1 MADKK
6 LTEVTTATSSNSNDF
21 VVLIQSNA
29 VKKIELSKL
38 NVGISEERITQIRI
52 RHANFCTSI
61 YNWIAVGS

>member
-6 LTEVTTATSSNSNDF
+6 LTEVTTATNSNSDDF

-38 NVGISEERITQIRI
+38 NVGISEERITEIVETKVNEKI
-52 RHANFCTSI
+52 PSSAEGE
-61 YNWIAVGS
+61 YY

>member
-6 LTEVTTATSSNSNDF
+6 LTEVTTASSSNSNDF

-38 NVGISEERITQIRI
+38 NAGISEEKVNNKIPPS
-52 RHANFCTSI
+52 AEGE
-61 YNWIAVGS
+61 YY

>member
-38 NVGISEERITQIRI
+38 NVGISEEKVNNKIPPS
-52 RHANFCTSI
+52 AEGE
-61 YNWIAVGS
+61 YY

>member
-6 LTEVTTATSSNSNDF
+6 LTEVTTASSSNSNDF

-38 NVGISEERITQIRI
+38 NVGISEERITEIVETKVNEKI
-52 RHANFCTSI
+52 PSSAEGE
-61 YNWIAVGS
+61 YY

>member
-38 NVGISEERITQIRI
+38 NVGISEERITQIVEEKVNDKI
-52 RHANFCTSI
+52 PSSAEGE
-61 YNWIAVGS
+61 YY

>member
-38 NVGISEERITQIRI
+38 NVGISEERITQIVEEKVNDKI
-52 RHANFCTSI
+52 SPSAEGE
-61 YNWIAVGS
+61 YY

>member
-6 LTEVTTATSSNSNDF
+6 LTEVTTASSSSSDDF

-38 NVGISEERITQIRI
+38 NAGISEERITQIVEEKVNNKI
-52 RHANFCTSI
+52 PQSAEGE
-61 YNWIAVGS
+61 YY

>member
-38 NVGISEERITQIRI
+38 NGGISEERITQIVEEKVNDKI
-52 RHANFCTSI
+52 PPSAEGE
-61 YNWIAVGS
+61 YY

>member
-1 MADKK
+1 MADEK

-38 NVGISEERITQIRI
+38 NVGISEERITQIVEEKVNDI
-52 RHANFCTSI
+52 IPPSVEGE
-61 YNWIAVGS
+61 YY

>member
-38 NVGISEERITQIRI
+38 NVGISEERITQIVEEKVNNKI
-52 RHANFCTSI
+52 PPSEEGE
-61 YNWIAVGS
+61 YY

>member
-38 NVGISEERITQIRI
+38 NVGISEERITQIVEEDV
-52 RHANFCTSI
+52 A
-61 YNWIAVGS
+61 GEEK

>member
-38 NVGISEERITQIRI
+38 NVGISEERITQIVEEKVNNKI
-52 RHANFCTSI
+52 HPSAEGE
-61 YNWIAVGS
+61 YY

>member
-38 NVGISEERITQIRI
+38 NVGISEERITQIVEEKVNNKI
-52 RHANFCTSI
+52 PPSGEGE
-61 YNWIAVGS
+61 YY

>member
-38 NVGISEERITQIRI
+38 NVGISEERITQI
-52 RHANFCTSI
+52 
-61 YNWIAVGS
+61 VEK

>member
-38 NVGISEERITQIRI
+38 NVGISEERITQIVEEKVNEKI
-52 RHANFCTSI
+52 SPSAEGE
-61 YNWIAVGS
+61 YY

>member
-6 LTEVTTATSSNSNDF
+6 LTEVTTATRSNSNDF

-38 NVGISEERITQIRI
+38 NIGISEERITQIVEEKVNDKI
-52 RHANFCTSI
+52 PTSAEGE
-61 YNWIAVGS
+61 YY

>member
-6 LTEVTTATSSNSNDF
+6 LTEVTTASSSNSNDF

-38 NVGISEERITQIRI
+38 NVGISEERITQIVETKVNEKI
-52 RHANFCTSI
+52 PSSAEGE
-61 YNWIAVGS
+61 YY

>member
-38 NVGISEERITQIRI
+38 NVGISEERITQIVEKKVNDNI
-52 RHANFCTSI
+52 PPSAEGE
-61 YNWIAVGS
+61 YY

>member
-38 NVGISEERITQIRI
+38 NVGISEERITQIVEEKVNDKI
-52 RHANFCTSI
+52 FPSAEGE
-61 YNWIAVGS
+61 YY

>member
-38 NVGISEERITQIRI
+38 NVGISEERITQIVEEKVNNKI
-52 RHANFCTSI
+52 TPSAEGE
-61 YNWIAVGS
+61 YY

>member
-6 LTEVTTATSSNSNDF
+6 LTEVTTASSSSSNDF

-38 NVGISEERITQIRI
+38 NVGISEERITQIVEEKVNNKI
-52 RHANFCTSI
+52 PQSAEGE
-61 YNWIAVGS
+61 YY

>member
-38 NVGISEERITQIRI
+38 NVGISEERITQIVEEKVNEKIPPSAERE
-52 RHANFCTSI
+52 
-61 YNWIAVGS
+61 YY

>member
-6 LTEVTTATSSNSNDF
+6 LTEVTTATNSSSDDF

-38 NVGISEERITQIRI
+38 NVGISEEMITEIVETKVNEKI
-52 RHANFCTSI
+52 PPSAEGE
-61 YNWIAVGS
+61 YY

>member
-6 LTEVTTATSSNSNDF
+6 LTEVTTASSSNSDDF

-38 NVGISEERITQIRI
+38 NAGISEERITQIVEEKVNNKI
-52 RHANFCTSI
+52 PQSAEGE
-61 YNWIAVGS
+61 YY

>member
-21 VVLIQSNA
+21 VVLIQSNT

-38 NVGISEERITQIRI
+38 NVGISEERITQIVEEKVNDKI
-52 RHANFCTSI
+52 PPSAEVE
-61 YNWIAVGS
+61 YY

>member
-6 LTEVTTATSSNSNDF
+6 LTEVTTATNSSSDDF

-38 NVGISEERITQIRI
+38 NVGISEERITQIVENKVNEKI
-52 RHANFCTSI
+52 PSSAEGE
-61 YNWIAVGS
+61 YY

>member
-38 NVGISEERITQIRI
+38 NVGISKERITQIVEEKVYDKI
-52 RHANFCTSI
+52 PPSAEGE
-61 YNWIAVGS
+61 YY

>member
-38 NVGISEERITQIRI
+38 NVGISEERITQIVEEKVNEKI
-52 RHANFCTSI
+52 PQSAEGE
-61 YNWIAVGS
+61 YY

>member
-6 LTEVTTATSSNSNDF
+6 LTEVTTATNSSSDDF

-38 NVGISEERITQIRI
+38 NVGISEERITEIVETKVNEKI
-52 RHANFCTSI
+52 PPSAEGE
-61 YNWIAVGS
+61 YY

>member
-6 LTEVTTATSSNSNDF
+6 LTEVTTASSSNSNDF

-38 NVGISEERITQIRI
+38 NVGISEERVTQIVEEKVNDKI
-52 RHANFCTSI
+52 PTSAEGE
-61 YNWIAVGS
+61 YY

>member
-38 NVGISEERITQIRI
+38 NAGISEERITQIAEAKVNNKI
-52 RHANFCTSI
+52 PPSAEGE
-61 YNWIAVGS
+61 YY

>member
-6 LTEVTTATSSNSNDF
+6 LTEVTTATNSSSDDF

-38 NVGISEERITQIRI
+38 NAGISEERITEIVETKVNEKI
-52 RHANFCTSI
+52 PSSAEGE
-61 YNWIAVGS
+61 YY

>member
-6 LTEVTTATSSNSNDF
+6 LTEVTTASSSNSNDF

-38 NVGISEERITQIRI
+38 NVGISEERITQIVEEKVNDKI
-52 RHANFCTSI
+52 PPSAEGK
-61 YNWIAVGS
+61 YY

>member
-38 NVGISEERITQIRI
+38 NVGISEERITQIVDDKI
-52 RHANFCTSI
+52 PPSAEGE
-61 YNWIAVGS
+61 YY

>member
-6 LTEVTTATSSNSNDF
+6 LTEVTTATNSSSDDF

-38 NVGISEERITQIRI
+38 NVGISEERITQIVETKVNEKI
-52 RHANFCTSI
+52 PSSAEGE
-61 YNWIAVGS
+61 YY